1 MPLWNRHFN
10 NFLYKINSLYCIL
23 NSLSQLG
30 YHITYLYFIT
40 LKQSKLASLQYH
52 RTSFIS
58 SNSWSRLGSLWT
70 RSSLKLMLNAL
81 QERVPALLHLAVG
94 VFIQS
99 LLLLFF
105 FLTRVRMFV
114 ILSWFLIIL
123 PNWFVLAVG
132 ILLYRGQTFPSGISK
147 LCKSTGRII

>member
-1 MPLWNRHFN
+1 MNSQCPCGIQQSKDRHFN

-99 LLLLFF
+99 LLLLQKDNA
-105 FLTRVRMFV
+105 
-114 ILSWFLIIL
+114 ILIDELYEYWEDWYFN
-123 PNWFVLAVG
+123 PFY
-132 ILLYRGQTFPSGISK
+132 LYRTLNQS
-147 LCKSTGRII
+147 